1 MRREEV
7 LNRGSKQLETSGKPN
22 SPTNWSINS
31 TNRNV
36 PRGHDLW
43 SAATTH
49 LIRREIPRVAHNPKT
64 FHLLWSSWHVTTT
77 TKSGG
82 SWWDWRS
89 QLQMNLI
96 RQTRPFSK
104 MSLSK
109 CPCHWQ
115 GHQDYLIPPI
125 MPRTVTKPA
134 MQIVRSTLKPQ
145 YWAEGVTK
153 EGINTTIPP
162 TTARIQ
168 GNTYKALTLPTE
180 GRETHWEIF
189 LALLHCIIFS

>member
-1 MRREEV
+1 MCHMATTYERCHYTFITVRNPKGC
-7 LNRGSKQLETSGKPN
+7 LQSKNLSSSMVVMT
-22 SPTNWSINS
+22 
-31 TNRNV
+31 
-36 PRGHDLW
+36 GHDNHRTQRQL
-43 SAATTH
+43 
-49 LIRREIPRVAHNPKT
+49 R
-64 FHLLWSSWHVTTT
+64 
-77 TKSGG
+77 
-82 SWWDWRS
+82 DWRS

-109 CPCHWQ
+109 CPRHWQ

-134 MQIVRSTLKPQ
+134 MQIVRSTLKPH

-168 GNTYKALTLPTE
+168 GNTYKALTLPIE